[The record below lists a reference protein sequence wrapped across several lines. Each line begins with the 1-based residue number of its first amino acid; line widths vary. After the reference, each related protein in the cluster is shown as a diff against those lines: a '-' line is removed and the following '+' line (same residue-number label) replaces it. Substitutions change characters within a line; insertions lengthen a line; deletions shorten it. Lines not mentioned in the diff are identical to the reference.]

1 MMIVIFFI
9 VIAAVN
15 ALNFHA
21 VLESV
26 DAECPKPCPECEW
39 ATLLLDGVHKLHATI
54 DKVSK
59 FLFYYNNITFKR
71 FLFLFWFVIFII
83 GSFFFSS
90 WRHKKWGGEER
101 TAASKTRCMGT
112 LRRWPRFCRDLHL

>member
-1 MMIVIFFI
+1 MIVIFFI

-26 DAECPKPCPECEW
+26 DAECPKQCPECEW

-83 GSFFFSS
+83 GSFFFLVGDTRSGVE
-90 WRHKKWGGEER
+90 KKEPRQAKPDAWG
-101 TAASKTRCMGT
+101 
-112 LRRWPRFCRDLHL
+112 H

>member
-1 MMIVIFFI
+1 MIVIFFI

-15 ALNFHA
+15 ALNFHS

-39 ATLLLDGVHKLHATI
+39 AILLLDGVHKLHSTI

-59 FLFYYNNITFKR
+59 FLPYYNNITFKR
-71 FLFLFWFVIFII
+71 FCFGLLFSLLDHFLV
-83 GSFFFSS
+83 GDTRSGVE
-90 WRHKKWGGEER
+90 KKEPRQAKPDAWG
-101 TAASKTRCMGT
+101 
-112 LRRWPRFCRDLHL
+112 H